1 MGRQSSWWPRPAPLA
16 AVRLPHAADLTAAR
30 PPPQSMFAVGWM
42 ELKEPGRAWGL
53 LERSFANITEPFK
66 ASLPPAP
73 TSPAPASP
81 RPQPPLQLTSLPSR
95 PWAVGLG
102 AQPWATAGSQPG
114 NSLVIWGLLGA
125 EAVASGG
132 SVSGVPALTAS
143 PPPQVWTE
151 NSDGSG
157 AVNFLT
163 GMGGFLQAALFG
175 FTGFR

>member
-73 TSPAPASP
+73 ASPPAHQPSLTPLGCGVGSPALGHSRVTAWQFP
-81 RPQPPLQLTSLPSR
+81 RDLGPPGSR
-95 PWAVGLG
+95 
-102 AQPWATAGSQPG
+102 GSG
-114 NSLVIWGLLGA
+114 FGRVCVWGPRTDCLA
-125 EAVASGG
+125 
-132 SVSGVPALTAS
+132 
-143 PPPQVWTE
+143 PPQVWTE